1 MAKIIPLFEKT
12 SPLTPLMIKAL
23 RMAYEKQIKNEP
35 FGQVDIEGS
44 FSGLLRRG
52 LIDAKTI
59 IVNGE
64 KLVHW
69 YVTGAGK
76 LALDKTNLTTINSSG
91 NASG

>member
-1 MAKIIPLFEKT
+1 
-12 SPLTPLMIKAL
+12 MIKAL
-23 RMAYEKQIKNEP
+23 KMAHEKEINNEP

-52 LIDAKTI
+52 FIDAKTI

-69 YVTGAGK
+69 YVTVAGK
-76 LALDKTNLTTINSSG
+76 HALINQV
-91 NASG
+91 